1 MRNVRTERNRKR
13 RGFSLIELLIVVA
26 IILVLV
32 GAGLPQ
38 LNKYLM
44 NTREV
49 AAIQQIKN
57 LQTAQQ
63 QYMSQFGR
71 FATSLQELGPA
82 GSGQA
87 GPSGADLIAED
98 MAKEGVKSGYHFTL
112 EGDEKTG
119 GYVIR
124 AVPVSFGSTGR
135 RTFYSDQ
142 TLIVRENWGEEPA
155 DATSPEIK

>member
-1 MRNVRTERNRKR
+1 MTNTHAFRKDRR

-32 GAGLPQ
+32 GAGLPK
-38 LNKYLM
+38 LNQYLM

-49 AAIQQIKN
+49 AAIQQIRN

-71 FATSLQELGPA
+71 FATSLEELGPNS
-82 GSGQA
+82 SGQQ
-87 GPSGADLIAED
+87 GPEGADLIGED
-98 MAKEGVKSGYHFTL
+98 MVSGEKGGYRYTLQEAQSGYSIT
-112 EGDEKTG
+112 
-119 GYVIR
+119 
-124 AVPVSFGSTGR
+124 AAPVSFNATGR

-142 TLIVRENWGEEPA
+142 TLIIRENWDEEMATAASPA
-155 DATSPEIK
+155 IP

>member
-1 MRNVRTERNRKR
+1 MREPRTDTRKLR

-49 AAIQQIKN
+49 AAIQQIRN

-71 FATSLQELGPA
+71 FATSLKELGPP
-82 GSGQA
+82 SGGQP
-87 GPSGADLIAED
+87 GPDGADLISED
-98 MAKEGVKSGYHFTL
+98 MANTGIKGGFIFQLAGSEFGYAVT
-112 EGDEKTG
+112 
-119 GYVIR
+119 
-124 AVPVSFGSTGR
+124 AVPQSYGSTGR

-142 TLIVRENWGEEPA
+142 TMVIRENWGPEPA
-155 DATSPEIK
+155 DVKSPEIK

>member
-1 MRNVRTERNRKR
+1 MRNVRISRRESR

-32 GAGLPQ
+32 GAGLPR
-38 LNKYLM
+38 LNQYLM

-49 AAIQQIKN
+49 AAITQIRN

-71 FATSLQELGPA
+71 FATSLEELGPA
-82 GSGQA
+82 GGNQP
-87 GPSGADLIAED
+87 GPSGADLISED
-98 MAKEGVKSGYHFTL
+98 MVAGDKGGYRFTL
-112 EGDEKTG
+112 QETETG
-119 GYVIR
+119 YEIH
-124 AVPVSFGSTGR
+124 AEPVTYGSTGR

-142 TLIVRENWGEEPA
+142 TLEVRQNWGQEPA
-155 DATSPEIK
+155 TAQSELIP